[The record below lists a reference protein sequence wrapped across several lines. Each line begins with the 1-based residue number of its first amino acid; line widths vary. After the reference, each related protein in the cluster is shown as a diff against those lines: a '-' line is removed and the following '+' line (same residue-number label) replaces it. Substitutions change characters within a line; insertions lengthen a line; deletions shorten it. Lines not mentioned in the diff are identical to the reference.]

1 MDQMVNNIQ
10 LVWKLA
16 CMFRTYRTCDSSME
30 FSKYKFINKL
40 LNGVTLLRIT
50 SGVTWTWL
58 YIYNLNLNSPLWKN
72 WLILLTHKALDLTF

>member
-16 CMFRTYRTCDSSME
+16 CMFRTYRTCNSNME

-50 SGVTWTWL
+50 SGVTWT
-58 YIYNLNLNSPLWKN
+58 
-72 WLILLTHKALDLTF
+72 